1 MREINIPIEEF
12 AEKFKQ
18 EYNFLYEANA
28 YVAGYNEAVAEGD
41 EFIQKH
47 GDFIGEFVRYRGD
60 VLSSDREVAAFM
72 FALESFGAL

>member
-12 AEKFKQ
+12 VEKFKQ
-18 EYNFLYEANA
+18 EYNFLYEANV

-41 EFIQKH
+41 EFIKKH
-47 GDFIGEFVRYRGD
+47 GDFVGEFARYRGD